1 MGTPKMSISGSDR
14 PDSAREIELR
24 LGSLVPKTRPDNPL
38 VSIVVPVLNE
48 EGCVGE
54 LSRRIAAA
62 MAGANIRYELLFVD
76 DGSQDGTPAAIAEVR
91 QLDPAVKAIRFTRSF
106 GHQAALVAGLEY
118 AAGDAVVIMDGD
130 LQHPPEFIPTLVSA
144 WLEGIDVVSTI
155 RQAPAGTRMNSKEL
169 LGRAFYR
176 IMSALTPIAIT
187 PAAADFRLLDRRV
200 VDVFN
205 SLEERFIFARGLI
218 PWLGFEEV
226 YFDYSVG
233 ERFAGSTKYRF
244 WSMLRLALD
253 GIFSFSVVPL
263 RLISFLGF
271 GTTLFG
277 IGFGIF
283 SVISHL
289 AGNVDGT
296 GWTTLV
302 VLILIFGG
310 IQMLSIGIVS
320 EYIGRTYE
328 EVKRRPRYVID
339 STAGLDRR

>member
-1 MGTPKMSISGSDR
+1 MN
-14 PDSAREIELR
+14 
-24 LGSLVPKTRPDNPL
+24 SLVPNTRPDNPL

-54 LSRRIAAA
+54 LARRVASALSS
-62 MAGANIRYELLFVD
+62 MNIRYELLFVD
-76 DGSQDGTPAAIAEVR
+76 DGSRDGTAAAIADAR
-91 QLDPAVKAIRFTRSF
+91 KSDPAVKSIRFTRSF
-106 GHQAALVAGLEY
+106 GHQAALAAGLDR
-118 AAGDAVVIMDGD
+118 ASGDAVVIMDGD
-130 LQHPPEFIPTLVSA
+130 LQHPPEFIPTLISA
-144 WLEGIDVVSTI
+144 WLEGIDVVNTV
-155 RQAPAGTRMNSKEL
+155 RKVPDGTRADLKEL
-169 LGRAFYR
+169 FGRAFYR
-176 IMSALTPIAIT
+176 LMSVLTPTAIT

-200 VDVFN
+200 VDAFN
-205 SLEERFIFARGLI
+205 RLEERFIFARGLI
-218 PWLGFEEV
+218 PWLGFEDV
-226 YFDYSVG
+226 YFDYEVG
-233 ERFAGSTKYRF
+233 ERFAGRSKYRF

-263 RLISFLGF
+263 RLISLLGF

-277 IGFGIF
+277 IAFGIF
-283 SVISHL
+283 SLISYL

-296 GWTTLV
+296 GWTTIV

-339 STAGLDRR
+339 STAGLDQQ

>member
-1 MGTPKMSISGSDR
+1 MI
-14 PDSAREIELR
+14 
-24 LGSLVPKTRPDNPL
+24 SLVPKTRPDNPL

-48 EGCVGE
+48 EGCVAE
-54 LSRRIAAA
+54 LARRVAAA
-62 MAGANIRYELLFVD
+62 LEGVTTRYELLFID
-76 DGSQDGTPAAIAEVR
+76 DGSRDGTAAAIAEIR
-91 QLDPAVKAIRFTRSF
+91 KSDPAVKTIRFTRSF
-106 GHQAALVAGLEY
+106 GHQAALAAGFKH

-130 LQHPPEFIPTLVSA
+130 LQHPPEFIPTLISA

-155 RQAPAGTRMNSKEL
+155 RQTPADLRMDAKEL

-176 IMSALTPIAIT
+176 LMSTLTPVSIT

-200 VDVFN
+200 VDAFN
-205 SLEERFIFARGLI
+205 GLEERFIFARGLI

-226 YFDYSVG
+226 YFDYAVG
-233 ERFAGSTKYRF
+233 ERFAGRSKYRF

-263 RLISFLGF
+263 RLISLLGF

-339 STAGLDRR
+339 STSGLDRR